1 MSHIKL
7 LLLLASLS
15 CLSLHCKKE
24 EDKIDK
30 LPPATTS
37 GEQTFGCKINGKNW
51 VGDEFYST
59 AEYWQGRI
67 GIKGLKGT
75 TLAPQAIITIGV
87 VDYAITKS
95 GYFEFDY
102 NNPSIRCFV
111 SLEGSLEAYELD
123 YCPGGKAALNITR
136 FDTIQGYIS
145 GQFNFVACNKE
156 KTSYIIVTEGRFDFK
171 YK

>member
-1 MSHIKL
+1 MKHIKL

-24 EDKIDK
+24 SEEDK
-30 LPPATTS
+30 LPPATAS
-37 GEQTFGCKINGKNW
+37 GKQTFGCKVNGKNW
-51 VGDEFYST
+51 IGDEFYSK

-67 GIKGLKGT
+67 GIDGVQGDGFDPD
-75 TLAPQAIITIGV
+75 AVITIGV
-87 VDYAITKS
+87 VGYSITKP
-95 GYFEFDY
+95 GYYEFNYDD
-102 NNPSIRCFV
+102 PAIRCYVF
-111 SLEGSLEAYELD
+111 SKINKISYELD
-123 YCPGGKAALNITR
+123 YCLGGKAALNITR

>member
-1 MSHIKL
+1 MHHIKL

-51 VGDEFYST
+51 IGDEFYST
-59 AEYWQGRI
+59 AEYWQG
-67 GIKGLKGT
+67 GIKITGLQGSN
-75 TLAPQAIITIGV
+75 LSPRASIMIGV
-87 VDYAITKS
+87 DGNAILKP
-95 GYFEFDY
+95 GYYEFKHDD
-102 NNPSIRCFV
+102 PAIRCTAT
-111 SLEGSLEAYELD
+111 LEEIQENYELD
-123 YCPGGKAALNITR
+123 YCSGGKAALNITR

>member
-7 LLLLASLS
+7 LLLITSLS

-24 EDKIDK
+24 SEEDK
-30 LPPATTS
+30 LPPATAS
-37 GEQTFGCKINGKNW
+37 GKQTFGCKINGKNW
-51 VGDEFYST
+51 IGETGNST

-67 GIKGLKGT
+67 KITGLQGSNLSPKASIMIGI
-75 TLAPQAIITIGV
+75 
-87 VDYAITKS
+87 VDYAITKP
-95 GYFEFDY
+95 GYYEFKYDD
-102 NNPSIRCFV
+102 PAIRCTAT
-111 SLEGSLEAYELD
+111 LEEIQENYELD